1 MGFNLVYIV
10 VVVYVYVFGRIIMLI
25 YILFLLTKKFLVV
38 VIIASPVT
46 KDVNYYMNFKTVVS
60 VYLYDI
66 MAIFSFPML
75 VTFCINS
82 SSYYYIVVKKNWC
95 NV

>member
-10 VVVYVYVFGRIIMLI
+10 VVVYVYVFGRIMLI

-66 MAIFSFPML
+66 MAIFSFPMF
-75 VTFCINS
+75 VTFCINYS
-82 SSYYYIVVKKNWC
+82 SSKKNWC

>member
-1 MGFNLVYIV
+1 M
-10 VVVYVYVFGRIIMLI
+10 
-25 YILFLLTKKFLVV
+25 TKKFLV

-75 VTFCINS
+75 VTLIIVVI
-82 SSYYYIVVKKNWC
+82 IVVKKTGVTCKKSYKRSNKKGCVVYIITGQIAAGRRKALLFWF
-95 NV
+95 

>member
-10 VVVYVYVFGRIIMLI
+10 VVVYVYVFGRIMLI

-75 VTFCINS
+75 ITFCINS
-82 SSYYYIVVKKNWC
+82 SYYSSKKKL
-95 NV
+95 V

>member
-10 VVVYVYVFGRIIMLI
+10 VVVYVYVFGRIMLI

-66 MAIFSFPML
+66 MAFFFFPIL
-75 VTFCINS
+75 VTFCINYS
-82 SSYYYIVVKKNWC
+82 SSKKNWC